1 MSSFFSPA
9 ALCIYMHAAALMH
22 ILMLQPY
29 AYACAAASC
38 ICLQHLM
45 NDVPNTH
52 THFMY
57 MYMHMNANPQYD
69 NFDGMQA
76 SK

>member
-1 MSSFFSPA
+1 MHLLMISF
-9 ALCIYMHAAALMH
+9 MH

-29 AYACAAASC
+29 AYAAASC

-52 THFMY
+52 THIS